1 MTLTMRVNSVTWE
14 IDLVH
19 VYELRALGGGELPPF
34 TAGAYVVVSCHGTG
48 QASCSSKSSGCSH
61 PQAKKVQT

>member
-34 TAGAYVVVSCHGTG
+34 TLELWFL
-48 QASCSSKSSGCSH
+48 
-61 PQAKKVQT
+61 

>member
-1 MTLTMRVNSVTWE
+1 MICTPPMTLTMRVNSVTWE

-34 TAGAYVVVSCHGTG
+34 TAGAYVVVQLDNKSCPTRRLHERLPD
-48 QASCSSKSSGCSH
+48 SN
-61 PQAKKVQT
+61 